1 MAGRRTAGEGR
12 TDIIE
17 ESITA
22 LGHLYGEIKG
32 AQTAVQLNDGH
43 YVNKKTTERA
53 ADQRSLEVNLLN
65 QGTVHRPLRLGPTA
79 RLRRTEITNFHL
91 ILLNENSKKHCRRK
105 RPNTETE
112 KYISGWSEYPI
123 RVCGLTR

>member
-1 MAGRRTAGEGR
+1 MHVPYAAYLCIDGKLSEGR

-43 YVNKKTTERA
+43 YVNKKMTGRA
-53 ADQRSLEVNLLN
+53 SEQRSLEVNLLN
-65 QGTVHRPLRLGPTA
+65 QVVVDQNLLLRV
-79 RLRRTEITNFHL
+79 RRDTHIKFSSH
-91 ILLNENSKKHCRRK
+91 IASKS
-105 RPNTETE
+105 T
-112 KYISGWSEYPI
+112 PI
-123 RVCGLTR
+123 PKAY

>member
-1 MAGRRTAGEGR
+1 MSSHVPYAAYLCIDGGRRTAFEGR

-32 AQTAVQLNDGH
+32 AQTAVRLNDGH

-65 QGTVHRPLRLGPTA
+65 QVAADQPPPPTPHRPQPCDIKFLSKIVKMYKA
-79 RLRRTEITNFHL
+79 LRRQAV
-91 ILLNENSKKHCRRK
+91 S
-105 RPNTETE
+105 
-112 KYISGWSEYPI
+112 
-123 RVCGLTR
+123 